1 MAMASAGQSV
11 EHRPQPPHSAASTTR
26 LVGGAQRD
34 GVERASFDA
43 VRALRALL
51 AVDDGKVAAPRRDAL
66 GVQPRRRQ
74 MRKAAV
80 GAAVADRV
88 RVAGAAPQV
97 VGVREAG
104 SVGLAQDLQR
114 PFPRDLP
121 AEPAIVVEAQAD
133 VDRLVAGSDDRPAVA
148 GPQIDV
154 LHGGDDGLCLGQ

>member
-74 MRKAAV
+74 MRKAGKRSAPRPQESGEQGDGIASNL
-80 GAAVADRV
+80 GAEDASKAEEERAPLQA
-88 RVAGAAPQV
+88 AGHRSRQ
-97 VGVREAG
+97 
-104 SVGLAQDLQR
+104 
-114 PFPRDLP
+114 
-121 AEPAIVVEAQAD
+121 
-133 VDRLVAGSDDRPAVA
+133 
-148 GPQIDV
+148 
-154 LHGGDDGLCLGQ
+154 